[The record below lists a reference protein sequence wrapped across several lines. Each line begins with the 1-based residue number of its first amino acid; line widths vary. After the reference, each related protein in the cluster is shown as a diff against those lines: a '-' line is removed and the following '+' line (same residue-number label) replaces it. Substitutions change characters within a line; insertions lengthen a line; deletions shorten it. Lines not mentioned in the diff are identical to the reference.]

1 MSPTPLF
8 NFERGECGLAE
19 KMTLPASS
27 QINSDKAQALGSFN
41 LIFDI
46 SMRVAKD
53 QLDPT
58 PTLVLNLFLQIF
70 PEIMTKFLFKNISG

>member
-1 MSPTPLF
+1 MF

-19 KMTLPASS
+19 KMTLQSLHPDIAY
-27 QINSDKAQALGSFN
+27 QHPKNSDKAQAGGSFN

-70 PEIMTKFLFKNISG
+70 PEIMKKNSV

>member
-58 PTLVLNLFLQIF
+58 PTLVLNLFLLIF
-70 PEIMTKFLFKNISG
+70 PEIMTKFPFENISG

>member
-19 KMTLPASS
+19 KMTLLASS
-27 QINSDKAQALGSFN
+27 QINSDKAQAGGSFN
-41 LIFDI
+41 LIFNI

-58 PTLVLNLFLQIF
+58 PTLVLAQKCLQID
-70 PEIMTKFLFKNISG
+70 LV